1 MFEGMSDLDSIANVI
16 WFSPSDPLNTFVEM
30 WYHVFLWAFFSCIL
44 IHTIAALIAF
54 ATLRKH
60 RVGRFFPLLVL
71 SMGILTPATSGLI
84 TSAVIA
90 FVYSASALQMSPF
103 YAFLYGVGQTAVAAA
118 FSFTR
123 ILATL

>member
-16 WFSPSDPLNTFVEM
+16 WFSPSDPLDTFLKM
-30 WYHVFLWAFFSCIL
+30 WYHVFLWAFFFSVL

-60 RVGRFFPLLVL
+60 KVGRFFPILVL
-71 SMGILTPATSGLI
+71 IMGLLTPGTSGLI

-90 FVYSASALQMSPF
+90 FVYSASALTMTPF
-103 YAFLYGVGQTAVAAA
+103 YAFLYGVGQTAMAAS